1 MKRSF
6 LSWLGALLAGAAG
19 VALAHAHLQSS
30 TPADHSRIATPPNSL
45 VLSFSEPA
53 RLTALWI
60 EQEGGAKQKVTD
72 LPSDA
77 ARQVSVALP
86 RLAPG
91 SYTVSFR
98 ALSADG
104 HVVPG
109 QTHFTLAPAP

>member
-6 LSWLGALLAGAAG
+6 LSWSGALLAGVAG
-19 VALAHAHLQSS
+19 LALAHAHLQSA
-30 TPADHSRIATPPNSL
+30 TPADHSRITALPSSL
-45 VLSFSEPA
+45 MLSFSEPA

-60 EQEGGAKQKVTD
+60 EQEGGAKQKVTE
-72 LPSDA
+72 LPADP
-77 ARQVSVALP
+77 ARQVSVPLP

-109 QTHFTLAPAP
+109 ETHFTFAPAP